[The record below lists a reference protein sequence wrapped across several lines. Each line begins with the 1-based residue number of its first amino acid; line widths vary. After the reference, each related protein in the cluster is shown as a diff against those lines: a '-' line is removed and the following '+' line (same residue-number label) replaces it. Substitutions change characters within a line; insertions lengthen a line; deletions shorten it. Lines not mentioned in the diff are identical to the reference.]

1 MRQFCSNSVANERTL
16 RSEAVSIV
24 TEGGNV
30 KITIQRGF
38 RYVRVHCAQC
48 HAIDKVS
55 ASPVTN
61 APPFRVLNLK
71 YGVADLQRPLA
82 EGVHP
87 MMPLFR
93 LSPGEIEDVMAYLK
107 TLR

>member
-1 MRQFCSNSVANERTL
+1 MMCRLYCAKPTTTELNGTSLNNRQRRDGV
-16 RSEAVSIV
+16 
-24 TEGGNV
+24 
-30 KITIQRGF
+30 F

-93 LSPGEIEDVMAYLK
+93 LSPGEIEDIMAYLK